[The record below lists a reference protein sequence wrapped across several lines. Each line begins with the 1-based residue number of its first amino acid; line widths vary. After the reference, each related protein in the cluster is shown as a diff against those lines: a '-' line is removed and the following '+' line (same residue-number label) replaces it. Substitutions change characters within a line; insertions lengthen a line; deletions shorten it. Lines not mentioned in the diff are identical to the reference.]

1 MTSLEMKEEFL
12 ARYDAATSLAAPG
25 WEDSEISSFLSIAQ
39 QSIVKE
45 LYNTGRL
52 DLISE
57 IIKDSSEFTAAATTL
72 VEDTT
77 MKKTYTVDLNL
88 ITDYFLYVSSRS
100 FIGTGTTAFIYNE
113 MITPQMVNQFLNA
126 GTNNPFFRV
135 PKAIIA
141 DKKLRVIVSA
151 IKHTGIAAVIITYVK
166 VPDEIDIETSANCE
180 LNEALHKDVVDT
192 AVTIAIQSVVNTKQ
206 AFQQSKRGE

>member
-1 MTSLEMKEEFL
+1 MTATQMKEEFL

-25 WEDSEISSFLSIAQ
+25 WEDSEISSFLNIAQ
-39 QSIVKE
+39 QAVTKE

-57 IIKDSSEFTAAATTL
+57 IITDSTEFTAGTL

-77 MKKTYTVDLNL
+77 MKKSYTINL
-88 ITDYFLYVSSRS
+88 GLINDYFLYVSSRS
-100 FIGTGTTAFIYNE
+100 FVGTGTTGFLYNE
-113 MITPQMVNQFLNA
+113 MITPQMVNQFLNV

-141 DKKLRVIVSA
+141 DKVLRVIISA
-151 IKHTGIAAVIITYVK
+151 IKHATITKVIVTYVK
-166 VPDEIDIETSANCE
+166 EPVNINITTLVDCE
-180 LNEALHKDVVDT
+180 LNEALHKDIVDA

-206 AFQQSKRGE
+206 VFQQSKRND